1 MFRVRFLGP
10 AVALLLAA
18 CGTAAAPRSPEATLP
33 SLPVARAAA
42 SPAPTRSASA
52 PPRVSPSP
60 APSSAAPRPAAAI
73 PKELIIPAINVRA
86 AVEHVGTTPDGAMD
100 VPKDPSDVAW
110 FEKGFRPGER
120 GNAVI
125 AGHLDSATDRAVF
138 WDLNKLKPGDKVL
151 VQGEDGSEHAFQVIG
166 AETYPYDRA
175 PLDKI
180 FGPSDAP
187 MLNLITCNGTFDR
200 ASRNYDKRLVVF
212 TKAVPG

>member
-1 MFRVRFLGP
+1 MIRVRFLGP

-18 CGTAAAPRSPEATLP
+18 CGTAATPRSPEATLP
-33 SLPVARAAA
+33 SPPVASVAASAAPAASASAPSRVSA
-42 SPAPTRSASA
+42 SPAP
-52 PPRVSPSP
+52 SP
-60 APSSAAPRPAAAI
+60 AGPRPAWAV

-86 AVEHVGTTPDGAMD
+86 AVEHVGTTPDGTMD

-110 FEKGFRPGER
+110 FEKGFRPGEQ

-151 VQGEDGSEHAFQVIG
+151 VQGEDGSEHTFEVIG

-180 FGPSDAP
+180 FGPSDVP

-200 ASRNYDKRLVVF
+200 AHRNYDKRLVVF